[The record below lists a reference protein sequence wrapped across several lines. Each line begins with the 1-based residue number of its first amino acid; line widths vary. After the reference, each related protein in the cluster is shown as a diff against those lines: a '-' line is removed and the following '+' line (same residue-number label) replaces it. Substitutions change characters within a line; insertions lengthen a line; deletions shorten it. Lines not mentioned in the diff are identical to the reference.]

1 MNFLLTI
8 LSQTA
13 RNLLVTWGSQ
23 LLNLLTICLSV
34 LIFSFFFLAYT
45 NIINAGKHLGDDLR
59 LVAYLDEEPSP
70 ALQEEY
76 RRKILKFDDVK
87 KIVFVSRKDAYKR
100 FKNELDTDRDVLSD
114 MPDDFLPPSLEVYPI
129 RSLNSLTR
137 IKRFS
142 DYLLTLPGVL
152 KVQYGRQW
160 IERFYSFVRLMRIV
174 VILSGSLLI
183 LTSTFMVA
191 RTIRLTLLSRERELE
206 LLRLCGATSTYIRMP
221 YFLEG
226 ALQGLVGA
234 GLGLAALYILF
245 NWIKLQF
252 SGSSLF
258 AFFPFTFFPLPVIII
273 ILGLSTLFCAGG
285 SFSST
290 RKILRV

>member
-1 MNFLLTI
+1 MNFFLTI
-8 LSQTA
+8 VSQTA
-13 RNLLVTWGSQ
+13 RNLLLTWGSQ
-23 LLNLLTICLSV
+23 LLNLLTISLSV

-45 NIINAGKHLGDDLR
+45 NMINAGKQLGDDLR

-87 KIVFVSRKDAYKR
+87 KIVFVSRRDAYNR
-100 FKNELDTDRDVLSD
+100 FKNELDSDRDVLSD
-114 MPDDFLPPSLEVYPI
+114 MPEDFLPPSLEVYPI

-142 DYLLTLPGVL
+142 DYLLTMPGVL

-206 LLRLCGATSTYIRMP
+206 LLRLCGATRTYIRMP

-226 ALQGLVGA
+226 ALQGLAGA

>member
-1 MNFLLTI
+1 MNFLLTVF
-8 LSQTA
+8 SRTG
-13 RNLLVTWGSQ
+13 RNFLLTWPSQ
-23 LLNLLTICLSV
+23 LLNLLTISLSV

-45 NIINAGKHLGDDLR
+45 NMINAGKQLGDDLR

-76 RRKILKFDDVK
+76 RRKILKFDDVE
-87 KIVFVSRKDAYKR
+87 KIVFVGRKQAYAR
-100 FKNELDTDRDVLSD
+100 FKKELGTDRDVLTD
-114 MPDDFLPPSLEVYPI
+114 IPENFLPPSVEVYPR

-142 DYLLTLPGVL
+142 DYLMTLPGVL
-152 KVQYGRQW
+152 KVQYGREW

-174 VILSGSLLI
+174 VILSGALLI

-191 RTIRLTLLSRERELE
+191 RTIRLTLLSRQRELE
-206 LLRLCGATSTYIRMP
+206 LLRLCGASSAYIRMP

-234 GLGLAALYILF
+234 GLGLAALSVLF

-258 AFFPFTFFPLPVIII
+258 AFFPFTFFPLPVIAV
-273 ILGLSTLFCAGG
+273 ILALSTLFCAGG

-290 RKILRV
+290 RKILQV

>member
-1 MNFLLTI
+1 MNFFLTI
-8 LSQTA
+8 VSQTA
-13 RNLLVTWGSQ
+13 RNLLLTWGSQ
-23 LLNLLTICLSV
+23 LLNLLTISLSV

-45 NIINAGKHLGDDLR
+45 NMINAGKQLGDDLR

-87 KIVFVSRKDAYKR
+87 KIVFVSRRDAYNR
-100 FKNELDTDRDVLSD
+100 FKNELDSDRDVLSD
-114 MPDDFLPPSLEVYPI
+114 MPEDFLPPSLEVYPI

-142 DYLLTLPGVL
+142 DYLLTMPGVL

-226 ALQGLVGA
+226 ALQGLAGA

>member
-1 MNFLLTI
+1 MNFFLTI
-8 LSQTA
+8 LFQTG
-13 RNLLVTWGSQ
+13 RNLLSTWASQ
-23 LLNLLTICLSV
+23 LLNLLTISLSV
-34 LIFSFFFLAYT
+34 LIFSFFFLTYT
-45 NIINAGKHLGDDLR
+45 NMINAGKQLGDDLR

-100 FKNELDTDRDVLSD
+100 FKEELDTDRDVLAD
-114 MPDDFLPPSLEVYPI
+114 MPEDFLPPSLEVYPV

-142 DYLLTLPGVL
+142 NYLLTMPGVL

-183 LTSTFMVA
+183 LTSTFMIA
-191 RTIRLTLLSRERELE
+191 RTIRLTLVSRERELE
-206 LLRLCGATSTYIRMP
+206 LLQLFGASGTYIRMP

-226 ALQGLVGA
+226 ALQGLLGA
-234 GLGLAALYILF
+234 GLGLAALYIFF

-252 SGSSLF
+252 SGSALF
-258 AFFPFTFFPLPVIII
+258 AFFPFTFFPLPIIGI

-290 RKILRV
+290 RKILQV

>member
-1 MNFLLTI
+1 MNFLLTVF
-8 LSQTA
+8 SRTG
-13 RNLLVTWGSQ
+13 RNFLLTWPSQ
-23 LLNLLTICLSV
+23 LLNLLTISLSV

-45 NIINAGKHLGDDLR
+45 NMINAGKQLGDDLR

-76 RRKILKFDDVK
+76 RRKILKFDDVE
-87 KIVFVSRKDAYKR
+87 KIVFVGRKQAYAR
-100 FKNELDTDRDVLSD
+100 FKKELGTDRDVLTD
-114 MPDDFLPPSLEVYPI
+114 IPENFLPPSVEVYPR

-142 DYLLTLPGVL
+142 DYLMTLPGVL
-152 KVQYGRQW
+152 KVQYGREW

-174 VILSGSLLI
+174 VILSGALLI

-191 RTIRLTLLSRERELE
+191 RTIRLTLLSRQRELE
-206 LLRLCGATSTYIRMP
+206 LLRLCGASSAYIRMP

-234 GLGLAALYILF
+234 GLGLVALSILF

-258 AFFPFTFFPLPVIII
+258 AFFPFTFFPLPVIAV
-273 ILGLSTLFCAGG
+273 ILALSTLFCAGG

-290 RKILRV
+290 RKILQV

>member
-1 MNFLLTI
+1 MNFLLTVF
-8 LSQTA
+8 SRTG
-13 RNLLVTWGSQ
+13 RNFLLTWPSQ
-23 LLNLLTICLSV
+23 LLNLLTISLSV

-45 NIINAGKHLGDDLR
+45 NMINAGKQLGDDLR

-76 RRKILKFDDVK
+76 RRKILKFDDVE
-87 KIVFVSRKDAYKR
+87 KIVFVGRKQAYAR
-100 FKNELDTDRDVLSD
+100 FKKELGTDRDVLTD
-114 MPDDFLPPSLEVYPI
+114 IPENFLPPSVEVYPR

-142 DYLLTLPGVL
+142 DYLMTLPGVL
-152 KVQYGRQW
+152 KVQYGREW

-174 VILSGSLLI
+174 VILSGALLI

-191 RTIRLTLLSRERELE
+191 RTIRLTLLSRQRELE
-206 LLRLCGATSTYIRMP
+206 LLRLCGASSAYIRMP

-234 GLGLAALYILF
+234 GLGLAALSILF

-258 AFFPFTFFPLPVIII
+258 AFFPFTFFPLPVIAV
-273 ILGLSTLFCAGG
+273 ILALSTLFCAGG

-290 RKILRV
+290 RKILQV

>member
-1 MNFLLTI
+1 MNFFLTI
-8 LSQTA
+8 LFQTG
-13 RNLLVTWGSQ
+13 RNLLLTWTSQ
-23 LLNLLTICLSV
+23 LLNLLTISLSV
-34 LIFSFFFLAYT
+34 LIFSFFFLTYT
-45 NIINAGKHLGDDLR
+45 NMINAGKQLGDDLR

-76 RRKILKFDDVK
+76 RRKILKFDTVK
-87 KIVFVSRKDAYKR
+87 QIVFVSRKDAYKR
-100 FKNELDTDRDVLSD
+100 FKEELDTDRDVLAD
-114 MPDDFLPPSLEVYPI
+114 MPDDFLPPSIEVYPV

-142 DYLLTLPGVL
+142 NYLLSLPGVL
-152 KVQYGRQW
+152 KVQYGREW

-183 LTSTFMVA
+183 LTSTFMIA
-191 RTIRLTLLSRERELE
+191 RTIRLTLASRERELE
-206 LLRLCGATSTYIRMP
+206 LLRLFGASGTYIRMP

-226 ALQGLVGA
+226 ALQGLIGA
-234 GLGLAALYILF
+234 GLGLTALYIFF

-252 SGSSLF
+252 SGSTLF
-258 AFFPFTFFPLPVIII
+258 AFFPFTFFPLPIIGI

-290 RKILRV
+290 RKILQV